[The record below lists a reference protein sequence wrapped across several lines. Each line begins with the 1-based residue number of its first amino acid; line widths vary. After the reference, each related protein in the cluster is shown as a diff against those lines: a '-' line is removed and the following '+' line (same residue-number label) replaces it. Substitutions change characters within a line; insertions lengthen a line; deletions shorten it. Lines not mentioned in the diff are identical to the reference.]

1 MLEQSLVPLK
11 SGRKRYLSLPISI
24 ALHGVIIAAAVAA
37 AVWGVDLPARPP
49 NQMTT
54 YAVGQLPSVPG
65 PPPALR
71 GKADGGNSAARVERP
86 ATPVAPVAIPDDM
99 PDVASETTIP
109 ADGSPT
115 ADGAPGGDPNG
126 SPDGVPGGVGSGPRG
141 GVVDAP
147 GTDGILRPGGDVT
160 VPVVISRV
168 DPEYPELARRIG
180 LSGVVVLECII
191 GRDGRVREPRIVQSP
206 HALLDRAAVDA
217 VQQWRFR
224 PATLNGQPVD
234 VFFHLTVRFTLGR

>member
-1 MLEQSLVPLK
+1 
-11 SGRKRYLSLPISI
+11 
-24 ALHGVIIAAAVAA
+24 
-37 AVWGVDLPARPP
+37 
-49 NQMTT
+49 MTT

-71 GKADGGNSAARVERP
+71 GKADGGTPPARVEPRP
-86 ATPVAPVAIPDDM
+86 ETPVAPVAIPHDM

-126 SPDGVPGGVGSGPRG
+126 SPDGVSGGVGSGPRG

-147 GTDGILRPGGDVT
+147 GTDVILRPGGDVT

-168 DPEYPELARRIG
+168 DPEYPDIARRSG
-180 LSGVVVLECII
+180 LQGIVELECII
-191 GRDGRVREPRIVQSP
+191 GRDGTVRESARRPIGTPSSRPRRRRRRDQVALP
-206 HALLDRAAVDA
+206 PRHAQWSAGGRLVPPYSAVHDREVSGCRWWLGLRIGTSSVSGTTVSSRLWSAARSA
-217 VQQWRFR
+217 AFAPW
-224 PATLNGQPVD
+224 PPT
-234 VFFHLTVRFTLGR
+234 